1 MKKTLTVIVGAL
13 LVLGGAWYLFSVYL
27 VSKLDGSGGVQAPQS
42 GLTAFESAEFG
53 LAFQYPNTYDTV
65 IQEEGNAERS
75 WQTLVLLPVGY
86 VPPEG
91 GEGPA
96 TITIQKFPN
105 PEGLSLEQWV
115 RGDAR
120 SNWKLIVDERA
131 SRDTTVA
138 GEPALWYHYSAL
150 YENDSVAVAYGDTIY
165 IFTVAWL
172 SPEETIRKEL
182 NALLSTVS
190 FR

>member
-1 MKKTLTVIVGAL
+1 M
-13 LVLGGAWYLFSVYL
+13 LGGAWYLFSVYL

-53 LAFQYPNTYDTV
+53 LSFQYPNTYDVV

-86 VPPEG
+86 VPPQG

-105 PEGLSLEQWV
+105 PEGLTLEQWV
-115 RGDAR
+115 HGDAR
-120 SNWKLIVDERA
+120 SNWKLTVDDRA
-131 SRDTTVA
+131 SRSTTVA

-150 YENDSVAVAYGDTIY
+150 YENDSVAVAYGDTMY
-165 IFTVAWL
+165 LFTVAWL
-172 SPEETIRKEL
+172 SPEDSIRKEL
-182 NALLSTVS
+182 DALLSSVS